1 MDFGFSSAARLKKGW
16 QFDFVFRTGRRD
28 SGALV
33 RLLYVTNAEGPALAG
48 VAVGKKIACGAQR
61 VRGRRVLREAVRR
74 LLPWT
79 RDGVWIVASLRASGL
94 EANARDVYSD
104 LAACMKRRGLLAKD
118 WPGADWSVDSR
129 RG

>member
-1 MDFGFSSAARLKKGW
+1 MDFGFSSAGRLKKGW

-33 RLLYVTNAEGPALAG
+33 RLLYVTKAEGPAQAG

-61 VRGRRVLREAVRR
+61 VRGRSVLREAARR
-74 LLPWT
+74 LLPGVK
-79 RDGVWIVASLRASGL
+79 DGVWFVASLRENGR
-94 EANARDVYSD
+94 EANARDVYYD
-104 LAACMKRRGLLAKD
+104 LAACMKRRGLLTKD
-118 WPGADWSVDSR
+118 WPGADWSVDPK